1 MLRKIIFPT
10 LIVQY
15 ENEITPRELPSF
27 RGAVIASLNEKDIL
41 FHNHTE
47 NGVSYRYPRIQYKR
61 IHKKAAIVCIKEGIK
76 VIGELF
82 LSGNLSYRI
91 GERTVEMRIESIN
104 TYNTDIDFCDPPKAY
119 RLLNWL
125 PLNSENY
132 KEFLSMEGMAQRITF
147 LEHKLIGNL
156 LSFFTE
162 IGFRAE
168 KQIELHIT
176 DITGQRLARYKNVRL
191 MAFDV
196 EFKVNLTLPQYI
208 GIGKSASVG
217 YGILTKITVGRM

>member
-1 MLRKIIFPT
+1 MKLPT

-15 ENEITPRELPSF
+15 ENEITPREIPSF

-61 IHKKAAIVCIKEGIK
+61 IHKKAAIVCVKDGIK
-76 VIGELF
+76 AIGELF
-82 LSGNLSYRI
+82 LSGNFSYRI
-91 GERTVEMRIESIN
+91 GERTVGMRIESIN
-104 TYNTDIDFCDPPKAY
+104 TYNTDIDFCEEPRAY

-132 KEFLSMEGMAQRITF
+132 KEYQAIEGMAQRITF
-147 LEHKLIGNL
+147 LEEKLIANL
-156 LSFFTE
+156 LSFFT
-162 IGFRAE
+162 GMNFHAE

-176 DITGQRLARYKNVRL
+176 NITGQRLTRYKNVKL

-196 EFKVNLTLPQYI
+196 EFKVNLILPQYI
-208 GIGKSASVG
+208 GIGKSVSIG
-217 YGILTKITVGRM
+217 YGTLTKKTEGRM